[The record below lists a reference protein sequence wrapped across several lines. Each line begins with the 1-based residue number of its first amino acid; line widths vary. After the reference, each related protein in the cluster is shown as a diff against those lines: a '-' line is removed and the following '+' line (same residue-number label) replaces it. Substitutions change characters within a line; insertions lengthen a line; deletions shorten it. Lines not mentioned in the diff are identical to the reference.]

1 MKTILKIKKILKME
15 MVRMVAENPT
25 AGKIVIDAVKLS
37 YYLFG
42 IITAIVLKAM
52 FRFFARRKEKW
63 R

>member
-1 MKTILKIKKILKME
+1 